1 MQNRHISVYS
11 SLDTLSQAAARYV
24 IQVAQEAIVSHGR
37 FTFALSG
44 GNTPKALYKLLAAEP
59 YTSQIDWNLVD
70 IFWSDERCVPP
81 ESEDSCYRLAMD
93 TMLSKV
99 PIPASQIHRMH
110 AEEKDRDAASQ
121 AYTEEMRR
129 VFGTSGT
136 PAFDLILLGMGPEAH
151 TASLFPHQPSLQERE
166 RLVMPVSV
174 PKPPPARLTL
184 TPPVLQAPR
193 HVLFL
198 VTGQD
203 KAEAVKEVI
212 EGARNPD
219 EYPAQLVQPTQGDVT
234 WLFDTAAASQLT
246 HKA

>member
-99 PIPASQIHRMH
+99 PIPASQIH
-110 AEEKDRDAASQ
+110 
-121 AYTEEMRR
+121 
-129 VFGTSGT
+129 
-136 PAFDLILLGMGPEAH
+136 
-151 TASLFPHQPSLQERE
+151 
-166 RLVMPVSV
+166 
-174 PKPPPARLTL
+174 
-184 TPPVLQAPR
+184 
-193 HVLFL
+193 
-198 VTGQD
+198 
-203 KAEAVKEVI
+203 
-212 EGARNPD
+212 
-219 EYPAQLVQPTQGDVT
+219 
-234 WLFDTAAASQLT
+234 
-246 HKA
+246 